1 VDLITRLPGLIKV
14 QHNATS
20 NATAYPL
27 SLPRIMHE
35 YAVLWRKRHRV
46 TVAGPQPPPAG
57 PGV

>member
-1 VDLITRLPGLIKV
+1 V